1 MARRIVDRLV
11 LREQDPDHA
20 GVLVGNGDRR
30 PVVSAPEGDIG
41 DPGVPPSELL
51 ASRREILH
59 RPDDGTSSVDQKRP
73 EIGVSSLG
81 NPEENVLAKAGVL
94 LGKKAQIRR

>member
-1 MARRIVDRLV
+1 M
-11 LREQDPDHA
+11 
-20 GVLVGNGDRR
+20 
-30 PVVSAPEGDIG
+30 
-41 DPGVPPSELL
+41 
-51 ASRREILH
+51 
-59 RPDDGTSSVDQKRP
+59 DQKRP